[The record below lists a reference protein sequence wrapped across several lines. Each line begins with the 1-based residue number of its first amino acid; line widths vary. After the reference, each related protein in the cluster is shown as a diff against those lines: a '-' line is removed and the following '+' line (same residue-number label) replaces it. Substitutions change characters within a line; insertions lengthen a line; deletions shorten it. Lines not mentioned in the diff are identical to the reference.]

1 MKSAKARAVPR
12 MNGKLS
18 PPSRTSVDAF
28 TAAARS
34 TGNEPSPRRMV
45 SLDERM
51 RQGLLLVPER
61 ALTRLGDD
69 LGREAHHLLHE
80 VLDYLT
86 SPAGRD
92 HLAVPLYQSVRR
104 QGALAD
110 EGERGFPEC
119 QPHDG

>member
-34 TGNEPSPRRMV
+34 TGRTVAKEDGV
-45 SLDERM
+45 VDERM